1 MRLVSEASGLM
12 WMVCKVSAA
21 NRQLAAAAASA
32 TATTTAPEQRAREGN
47 QLTAAARA
55 ARTAALA
62 KAITYVCNFST
73 YSDISKVGVAACAGG
88 RS

>member
-1 MRLVSEASGLM
+1 VRLVSEASGLM

-32 TATTTAPEQRAREGN
+32 TATTAPEQRAREGN

>member
-1 MRLVSEASGLM
+1 M

-32 TATTTAPEQRAREGN
+32 TATTTAPEQRAREGK
-47 QLTAAARA
+47 LTAAARA